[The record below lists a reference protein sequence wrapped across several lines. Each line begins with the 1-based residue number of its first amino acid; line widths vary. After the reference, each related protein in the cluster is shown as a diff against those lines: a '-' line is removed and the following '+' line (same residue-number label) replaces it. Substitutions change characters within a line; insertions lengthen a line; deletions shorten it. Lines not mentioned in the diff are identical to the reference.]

1 MQIIILS
8 NKLLL
13 LFAVYYSITV
23 YLNICS
29 QQICEM
35 LKVS

>member
-29 QQICEM
+29 QICEM